1 MAIIKPSTL
10 NTDIYLKIKFISYKD
25 QYSIILYV
33 EIFKTSMWYIKSDL
47 TETNIQEWD
56 RSLFHQ

>member
-10 NTDIYLKIKFISYKD
+10 NTDIYLKIKYISYDLD

-33 EIFKTSMWYIKSDL
+33 KS
-47 TETNIQEWD
+47 
-56 RSLFHQ
+56 S